1 MKSRLPKFEFHVS
14 RVVRDQYQFEEEFFS
29 WNGNVLFANP
39 AASRRFAEKMNR
51 LRDVQKHP
59 ELAVRPGALNAMGL
73 IDEAL
78 HAVMALYRQQR
89 DPRAMEDA
97 VAWYESRLGAEAVN
111 QTLLAFTEQFP
122 PIEVYRGKQ
131 SAQEWLAQSSA
142 GCRIGQSRWKR

>member
-78 HAVMALYRQQR
+78 HAVMALTGSNAIRVLWKMR
-89 DPRAMEDA
+89 
-97 VAWYESRLGAEAVN
+97 SRGIS
-111 QTLLAFTEQFP
+111 P
-122 PIEVYRGKQ
+122 G
-131 SAQEWLAQSSA
+131 W
-142 GCRIGQSRWKR
+142 G

>member
-51 LRDVQKHP
+51 LRDVEKRP

-97 VAWYESRLGAEAVN
+97 LAWYESRLGAEAVGT
-111 QTLLAFTEQFP
+111 TLLTFIEQFP
-122 PIEVYRGKQ
+122 PIEVIAGSRLRKSG
-131 SAQEWLAQSSA
+131 SRNRAA
-142 GCRIGQSRWKR
+142 GCRTGLSLWKS

>member
-97 VAWYESRLGAEAVN
+97 VAWYESRLGAEAVIPH
-111 QTLLAFTEQFP
+111 FTG
-122 PIEVYRGKQ
+122 IHAAVSSDRG
-131 SAQEWLAQSSA
+131 L
-142 GCRIGQSRWKR
+142 SR